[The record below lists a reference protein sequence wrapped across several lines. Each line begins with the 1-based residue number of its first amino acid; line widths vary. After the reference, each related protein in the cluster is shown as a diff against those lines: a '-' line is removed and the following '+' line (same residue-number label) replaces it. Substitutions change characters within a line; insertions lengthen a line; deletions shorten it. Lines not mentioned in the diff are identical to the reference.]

1 MNKKLFPVKYL
12 KDAGLEFF
20 NDDSKRK
27 ILKDADK
34 KSIVEASVIKLKI
47 WLYLFIL
54 SYWDRNGGFARI
66 KAQVLNW
73 IGFDEVSKVD
83 NPVGLQCLVLAS
95 NIHKI
100 IVVIFAGTG
109 DTGKGKNE
117 TKKDWKVNLKIK
129 HKHFNQIFV
138 KLVTMFPEDFGG
150 LVMPGKCGE
159 GHMGYTHSVITAFP
173 DIWPLVRKYIK
184 KGYSLS
190 TGGHSKGGGEAVNFT
205 YMLVKLLGVPVRECI
220 TIGQPRV
227 LDKTAATE
235 FNKLVKHYRIINPG
249 DPIPK
254 TPSGITYDH
263 TNTRYI
269 LALKGVI
276 AAKYGGKE
284 FASNLGR
291 RALNLLRFNF
301 LWGTGQHYADIYL
314 KRLNKIYK
322 KFNTEIE

>member
-12 KDAGLEFF
+12 KDAGFEFF
-20 NDDSKRK
+20 KDDSKRK

-47 WLYLFIL
+47 WIYLFIL
-54 SYWDRNGGFARI
+54 SYWPRNGGFARV

-73 IGFDEVSKVD
+73 IGFDEVAKVD
-83 NPVGLQCLVLAS
+83 HVVGLQCLILAS

-100 IVVIFAGTG
+100 VLTIFRGT
-109 DTGKGKNE
+109 DSVE
-117 TKKDWKVNLKIK
+117 TKKDWKVNMKIK
-129 HKHFNQIFV
+129 HKHFDQIFL

-150 LVMPGKCGE
+150 LVMPAKCGE
-159 GHMGYTHSVITAFP
+159 GQMGYTHSVISAFP
-173 DIWPLVRKYIK
+173 EIWPLVRKYIK
-184 KGYSLS
+184 KGYAHS
-190 TGGHSKGGGEAVNFT
+190 TGGHSKGGGESVIFT
-205 YMLVKLLGVPVRECI
+205 YMLVKLLGVPVRENI
-220 TIGQPRV
+220 TIGQPRA
-227 LDKTAATE
+227 LDKTAANE
-235 FNKLVKHYRIINPG
+235 FNKLVKQYRIINPG

-254 TPSGITYDH
+254 FPSGITYDH

-269 LALKGVI
+269 LARKGVM